1 MSVLFQAWRLPSW
14 RASLL
19 STVSIPHSSPSSR
32 ISSWALLTRWSRVNQ
47 SDLSAAIS
55 YDDSDK
61 LPELHGAD
69 QLRSAPTLPCLQN
82 CIENRCF
89 FSFFFFKMSRYVCC
103 PQHHGGNRVSAAG
116 PRVGLQSLQSDSE
129 CYSRGHG
136 PDE

>member
-1 MSVLFQAWRLPSW
+1 MIYVTGKTKKKKVSVLFQAWRLPSW

-89 FSFFFFKMSRYVCC
+89 FFFLNVQVHLLSSASWWESCVCGWPQSRTSVTSI
-103 PQHHGGNRVSAAG
+103 R
-116 PRVGLQSLQSDSE
+116 L
-129 CYSRGHG
+129 
-136 PDE
+136 